1 MTIIQ
6 FSFSDYY
13 RLIHM
18 YSHFGCFKS
27 PRISCFRKLGVSLA
41 AYETSTIKW
50 IYPIVIISVI
60 YISVYTKQPI
70 TCIYTRFINFATRLE
85 KMIRNTL
92 NDCAFFQFII
102 VLPCNMLKCCW
113 VNELEFETFFKRQ
126 STPAIGFSA
135 VVSKDI
141 YLGDNHT
148 IWPSAY

>member
-1 MTIIQ
+1 MWFKIIAKIMYFYSLTIIQ

-85 KMIRNTL
+85 KNDSKYPKWLCIFSIYYCPTL
-92 NDCAFFQFII
+92 QHVEMLLSEWTWIWNFF
-102 VLPCNMLKCCW
+102 
-113 VNELEFETFFKRQ
+113 
-126 STPAIGFSA
+126 
-135 VVSKDI
+135 
-141 YLGDNHT
+141 
-148 IWPSAY
+148 